1 VTRTFV
7 AVGLAMGVAVAG
19 LATAARAVTVEA
31 ENFIASYNAGG
42 EEIYWLS
49 CSGASGGRAVEGVDT
64 AGDWIEIAVDIPETY
79 GYADTLRS
87 AGNTLEES
95 NFQVTIPGACPGGG
109 DASSTYHTVGMG
121 IG

>member
-1 VTRTFV
+1 MPRTFL
-7 AVGLAMGVAVAG
+7 AAGLSVGLAIAG
-19 LATAARAVTVEA
+19 LATSAQAVTAEA

-42 EEIYWLS
+42 EEIYWLG

-64 AGDWIEIAVDIPETY
+64 AGDWIEIAVDVPTTY

-95 NFQVTIPGACPGGG
+95 YFQVTIPGACPGGG
-109 DASSTYHTVGMG
+109 DVVSTYHTVGLG